1 MNDTAS
7 AAPSEQD
14 LFERVFPMPEG
25 CMRCGDTY
33 APTEYS
39 AWAVSAFIERFKG
52 WQAARRAQPTPP
64 AVVEPLEPVV
74 SNVDGINE
82 RIQFRR
88 GWRAAEA
95 DHGIGIKNGGR
106 AQDEALIRQMVVAL
120 ETAP

>member
-1 MNDTAS
+1 MTDTAS

-39 AWAVSAFIERFKG
+39 AWAASAFIERFKG

-64 AVVEPLEPVV
+64 AVVEPMTDEQIDTAIQQHGDPVATYRKLH
-74 SNVDGINE
+74 D
-82 RIQFRR
+82 FA
-88 GWRAAEA
+88 RAIEA
-95 DHGIGIKNGGR
+95 AHGIGVKKENGNG
-106 AQDEALIRQMVVAL
+106 
-120 ETAP
+120 

>member
-1 MNDTAS
+1 MTDTTS

-52 WQAARRAQPTPP
+52 WQAARRAHPTPP
-64 AVVEPLEPVV
+64 AVVEPLTDEKIRAMAREYPAEDLCSWSYRMGVA
-74 SNVDGINE
+74 DAE
-82 RIQFRR
+82 RH
-88 GWRAAEA
+88 
-95 DHGIGIKNGGR
+95 HGIGIKKENGNG
-106 AQDEALIRQMVVAL
+106 
-120 ETAP
+120 

>member
-1 MNDTAS
+1 MTDTTS

-64 AVVEPLEPVV
+64 AVVEPPHQPKRTVTYVCPVCAASLE
-74 SNVDGINE
+74 
-82 RIQFRR
+82 
-88 GWRAAEA
+88 
-95 DHGIGIKNGGR
+95 
-106 AQDEALIRQMVVAL
+106 RQ
-120 ETAP
+120 E

>member
-1 MNDTAS
+1 MTDTTS

-39 AWAVSAFIERFKG
+39 AWAASAFIERFKG

-64 AVVEPLEPVV
+64 AVVEPPHQPKRTVTYVCPVCAASLE
-74 SNVDGINE
+74 
-82 RIQFRR
+82 
-88 GWRAAEA
+88 
-95 DHGIGIKNGGR
+95 
-106 AQDEALIRQMVVAL
+106 RQ
-120 ETAP
+120 E